1 MRLIV
6 RQHQTTVCGNRI
18 TVLAVID
25 VENYERSGALP
36 APFLSWETEQA
47 PINYLI
53 LSRGVTFVGRRNSV
67 YVWCSPD
74 RPCTSKQ
81 EVSVYPKVTLLVST
95 GLLSCLWG
103 LKIEYKHYSSPIT
116 CTWLFIRMPSFP
128 DEITKPKYLVRTCMY
143 MWINFPAKSQS
154 VTWKTVLASLTTY
167 KGTWI
172 ERSSL
177 VLDSLLR
184 YNSRQ
189 LPAPTSSSAGSEI
202 PFLFCSGISYLG

>member
-1 MRLIV
+1 M
-6 RQHQTTVCGNRI
+6 CGNPI

-95 GLLSCLWG
+95 GLLSCL
-103 LKIEYKHYSSPIT
+103 
-116 CTWLFIRMPSFP
+116 
-128 DEITKPKYLVRTCMY
+128 
-143 MWINFPAKSQS
+143 
-154 VTWKTVLASLTTY
+154 
-167 KGTWI
+167 
-172 ERSSL
+172 
-177 VLDSLLR
+177 
-184 YNSRQ
+184 
-189 LPAPTSSSAGSEI
+189 
-202 PFLFCSGISYLG
+202 